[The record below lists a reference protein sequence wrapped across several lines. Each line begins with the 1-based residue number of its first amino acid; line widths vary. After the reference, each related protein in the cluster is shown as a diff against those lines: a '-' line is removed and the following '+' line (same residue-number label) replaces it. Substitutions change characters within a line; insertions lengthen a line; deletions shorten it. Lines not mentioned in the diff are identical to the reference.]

1 MADIPLPDNQEPS
14 PSSLNVQPNA
24 GIASLA
30 HWAFLIGYV
39 VPFASLIIPLVLLS
53 TTGKQDAFV
62 RDNAKE
68 ALNLFIFSIIGFI
81 VFGLLCII
89 LIGIPLV
96 IALAIYILVL
106 PIVAA
111 IQTMSSTIDSEP
123 YRYPWIFRLIK

>member
-1 MADIPLPDNQEPS
+1 MAKVSVPDEQE
-14 PSSLNVQPNA
+14 SSSSVQPHA
-24 GIASLA
+24 GVASLA
-30 HWAFLIGYV
+30 HWAFLISFV
-39 VPFASLIIPLVLLS
+39 VPFTSLIIPLVLLN
-53 TTGKQDAFV
+53 TTGKEDAFV

-68 ALNLFIFSIIGFI
+68 ALNLFICSLIGFI

-89 LIGIPLV
+89 IIGIPLI

-111 IQTMSSTIDSEP
+111 IQTMASTMDSKV